1 VSDAPSDGGQ
11 IDIATLGE
19 CMVELAAADGDMEH
33 APTFQRR
40 FGGDTFNVAAVAA
53 KIGVRTAFVSALGTD
68 PFGRYLRASMSRLGI
83 DTSGVV
89 SRAEAPTGVYFV
101 EPDGSGDQ
109 RFYYY
114 RTGSAAST
122 FGPRDLD
129 RSLLARVRVLH
140 VSGITQ
146 ALSASMREATRLA
159 CEAVREASGRISY
172 DPNYRPALWES
183 PKLAREALDEL
194 MPLDF
199 LSPSLAD
206 LHALFPD
213 RSVEDAARRF
223 RSIGVG
229 TVFVKAGAA
238 GSYVASD
245 EREGWISV
253 DPVSSPK
260 DTTGA
265 GDFAVGALLACVLR
279 GWPASEA
286 AHVANRIAAETTKH
300 HGSVESVLS
309 SNAVRHLSPG
319 PPVA

>member
-1 VSDAPSDGGQ
+1 VSDDSA

-19 CMVELAAADGDMEH
+19 CMVELAAADGGMEH
-33 APTFQRR
+33 ALTFHRR

-53 KIGVRTAFVSALGTD
+53 TIGARTAYVTALGTD
-68 PFGRYLRASMSRLGI
+68 PFGRFLRKAMSGLGI

-101 EPDGSGDQ
+101 EPDASGDQ
-109 RFYYY
+109 TFYYY

-146 ALSASMREATRLA
+146 ALSASMREATRHA
-159 CEAVREASGRISY
+159 CEAVREGSGWISY
-172 DPNYRPALWES
+172 DPNYRATLWES
-183 PKLAREALDEL
+183 PRLAREALEEL

-199 LSPSLAD
+199 LSPSLSD
-206 LHALFPD
+206 LHALFPSQ
-213 RSVEDAARRF
+213 SVEEAARHF
-223 RSIGVG
+223 RRMGVG

-238 GSYVASD
+238 GSYVASG

-253 DPVSSPK
+253 DAVSSPK

-279 GWPASEA
+279 GWSASKA
-286 AHVANRIAAETTKH
+286 ADVANRIAAETTKH

-309 SNAVRHLSPG
+309 SDVVRHLVPTSD
-319 PPVA
+319 PPAP